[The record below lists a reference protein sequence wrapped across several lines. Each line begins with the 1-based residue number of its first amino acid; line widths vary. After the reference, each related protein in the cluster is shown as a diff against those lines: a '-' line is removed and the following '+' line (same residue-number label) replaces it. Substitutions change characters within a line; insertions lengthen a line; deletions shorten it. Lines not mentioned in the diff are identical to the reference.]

1 VRARR
6 GVGGPDGARCL
17 RRQRR
22 GHRSARATEQ
32 CHPGTE
38 PDPQAGAVAD
48 TGAAADA
55 CADACAHARAIAG
68 ALTGTRT
75 HADPCAGTR
84 SYAGPGAR
92 TAGACSDTAAR
103 RQRDG
108 HHRRGGRRACDLAAD
123 LRRGR
128 VRQRR
133 QHAER
138 AERPI
143 NRHGGNA
150 TSLYNWQAN
159 ASNRGMDWYF
169 ESIDEGSATAGQS
182 LLSLVAAN
190 RQAQATSMITIGM
203 TGWVAKLGPARA
215 KTACFSIAKY
225 GAQAGND
232 AQWMPDAGNGVR
244 AGGGNVTGN
253 DPHDCAQ
260 AADADSQKGL
270 VQLLTSTHGNA
281 ASGGVRFYVMDN
293 ETALWHSTHRAVHP
307 QPASMD
313 EIFGAISSYG
323 AMVKSVD
330 PQALVVGPEEWG
342 WSNYFASAR
351 DGALNQWWNGS
362 DRAAHG
368 GMDYMPWLLKALHE
382 RHQQTGQRVLDVFSL
397 HYYPQGG
404 EFSNDTSAAMQR
416 TRNQSTRSLWDP
428 NYVDKSWINDK
439 VQLIPRMKGWIDQH
453 YPGTQIAIT
462 EYSWGADDHIN
473 GATAQAD
480 VLGILGREG
489 VDIATRW
496 TAPAAAS
503 VTFKAFQ
510 MYRNV
515 DGAKQGFGERAVRA
529 SVPDPDTL
537 SAFAALRASDGALTV
552 MVVHKDA
559 STARSVNL
567 QLANFSGTTVQR
579 WQLTSANRIQAL
591 GTLALAGGRV
601 LDTVPAQSITL
612 YAIR

>member
-1 VRARR
+1 VT
-6 GVGGPDGARCL
+6 VTID
-17 RRQRR
+17 
-22 GHRSARATEQ
+22 
-32 CHPGTE
+32 
-38 PDPQAGAVAD
+38 
-48 TGAAADA
+48 AAADG
-55 CADACAHARAIAG
+55 HAISPLIYGVAAFDNVASTLS
-68 ALTGTRT
+68 ALN
-75 HADPCAGTR
+75 
-84 SYAGPGAR
+84 S
-92 TAGACSDTAAR
+92 
-103 RQRDG
+103 
-108 HHRRGGRRACDLAAD
+108 
-123 LRRGR
+123 
-128 VRQRR
+128 
-133 QHAER
+133 
-138 AERPI
+138 PI

-567 QLANFSGTTVQR
+567 QLANFSGATVQR